1 MPVFCQLQLKRAP
14 LTKSKVSYRNV
25 AAINMD
31 ALRKDLSNS
40 SLCKNIESLDL
51 NDLVDCYNK
60 TLESVLNHHAPLK
73 TKIVTTRPVVAWFNE
88 EVKSAKRQRRKAER
102 RWRRTRSYSDLKA
115 YKMQKNYTILVMNRA
130 RKSFYTDFISD
141 NSTDQRQLFKAA
153 KILFTQRSD
162 LTFPDYE
169 DSNILANDIGE
180 FFIQKIER
188 IRAEFVSSTPDSNYL
203 ATPESTPLTFC
214 FDSFEPLNE
223 ENVKDLIS
231 KSSKKSSSMVPIPT
245 PLVIQCQDVLLPVIT
260 RMINLSSQSG
270 VFADDWK
277 QADVHPQLKKSKTET
292 AFENLRPISNLSF
305 VSKLTERAVFN
316 QTNDHL
322 NSHEL
327 YPKNQSAYRKSHST
341 ETALLRVKHDIL
353 LNMNRQHV
361 TLLVILDLTAAFDTV
376 DHSIMLGRLSSTF
389 GIQGQVLHWFTSY
402 LSNRSQY
409 VSVNGG
415 ISKRF
420 ELQYGVSQG
429 SCLGPL
435 LFVLYVSKLFQILE
449 SHLPDA
455 HAFADDNQLYV
466 SFKPDSTIDQI
477 AAVTAMESCIDDI
490 KNWMLNDKLK
500 LNDSKT
506 EFLIIGTRQQLSKV
520 NFNTLRVG
528 DAYITPSN
536 EIKNLGSWFDSQMK
550 FDTNINKWCKA
561 AFFHLF
567 NIRRIRKFLTH
578 ETVQILINPFVT
590 SRLDYCNSLYYGLPA
605 SQINKLQRVQ
615 NAAARL
621 ICYIPRFEHI
631 TPILHRLHWLPVKYR
646 INFKVLL
653 IVFKALHDLA
663 PDYIIELISIKP
675 PSSYSTRSNSELLLQ
690 RPNFKTLVTLGD
702 RSFSP
707 TLWNTLPSEIR
718 QADSVTNFKR
728 ILKTYLFNK
737 AYYNM

>member
-1 MPVFCQLQLKRAP
+1 M
-14 LTKSKVSYRNV
+14 
-25 AAINMD
+25 
-31 ALRKDLSNS
+31 
-40 SLCKNIESLDL
+40 
-51 NDLVDCYNK
+51 
-60 TLESVLNHHAPLK
+60 
-73 TKIVTTRPVVAWFNE
+73 
-88 EVKSAKRQRRKAER
+88 
-102 RWRRTRSYSDLKA
+102 
-115 YKMQKNYTILVMNRA
+115 
-130 RKSFYTDFISD
+130 
-141 NSTDQRQLFKAA
+141 
-153 KILFTQRSD
+153 
-162 LTFPDYE
+162 
-169 DSNILANDIGE
+169 
-180 FFIQKIER
+180 
-188 IRAEFVSSTPDSNYL
+188 
-203 ATPESTPLTFC
+203 TFC

-231 KSSKKSSSMVPIPT
+231 KSSKKSSSMDPIPT

-260 RMINLSSQSG
+260 RMINLSLQSG

-322 NSHEL
+322 NSHGL

-341 ETALLRVKHDIL
+341 ETALLRVNHDIL

-361 TLLVILDLTAAFDTV
+361 TLLVMLDLTAAFDTV
-376 DHSIMLGRLSSTF
+376 DHSIMLDRLSSTF
-389 GIQGQVLHWFTSY
+389 GIQGQVL
-402 LSNRSQY
+402 
-409 VSVNGG
+409 
-415 ISKRF
+415 
-420 ELQYGVSQG
+420 
-429 SCLGPL
+429 P
-435 LFVLYVSKLFQILE
+435 VL
-449 SHLPDA
+449 
-455 HAFADDNQLYV
+455 
-466 SFKPDSTIDQI
+466 PDSTVDQI

-520 NFNTLRVG
+520 NFNTLHVG

-536 EIKNLGSWFDSQMK
+536 EIKTLGSWFDSQMK
-550 FDTNINKWCKA
+550 FDTNMIKCCKA

-567 NIRRIRKFLTH
+567 NIKRIRKFLTH
-578 ETVQILINPFVT
+578 ETVQILINSFVT

-621 ICYIPRFEHI
+621 ICHIPRFEHI
-631 TPILHRLHWLPVKYR
+631 TQTLHHLHWLPVKYR

-675 PSSYSTRSNSELLLQ
+675 LSSYSTRSNSELLQ

-702 RSFSP
+702 RSFGCAAP
-707 TLWNTLPSEIR
+707 TLWNTLPPEIR
-718 QADSVTNFKR
+718 QADFVTNFKR
-728 ILKTYLFNK
+728 LLKIHLFNK